1 MFESLAP
8 LALILIIITAGVIL
22 VMRDWRWTIAAIA
35 LQYVGVFLL
44 AAIYWPFGTAVIKLV
59 VGWMAAAV
67 LGTSQ
72 IGQNQL
78 MMERSWPPGWLF
90 RFISGILITLLVFS
104 VAPQVGKWLPIDNL
118 VVIESGFA
126 LMGIGLLQLGMTANP
141 FRASLGLLTVLAGFE
156 TLYAAVESSLLVAGL
171 LAAINLGVALA
182 GAYLLAIAPGES
194 R

>member
-1 MFESLAP
+1 
-8 LALILIIITAGVIL
+8 
-22 VMRDWRWTIAAIA
+22 
-35 LQYVGVFLL
+35 
-44 AAIYWPFGTAVIKLV
+44 
-59 VGWMAAAV
+59 
-67 LGTSQ
+67 
-72 IGQNQL
+72 

-90 RFISGILITLLVFS
+90 RFNSGILITLLVFS